1 MRNIFPAIVVSQSK
15 RTHNQVVIKSLV
27 LEQLTINLAGDAAA
41 PPR

>member
-1 MRNIFPAIVVSQSK
+1 VRNIFPAIVVSQSK
-15 RTHNQVVIKSLV
+15 RTHNQVIMSLV